1 MSGAHE
7 FLVTLTTVLCVAAV
21 TTVLFHR
28 LRQPVVLGYILA
40 GLIVGPY
47 LPIPLV
53 ANREVIQQL
62 SETGVILLMFSLG
75 LEFRL
80 RKLIQ
85 VGPSAV
91 ITAVIQTSIMVWIGY
106 PMGLAFG
113 WTRLESI
120 FAGAIIAISSTTI
133 IAKAFE
139 EQGIKGRLHEFV
151 VGILIVEDLI
161 AILFMAIL
169 TTISTGRGLSPG
181 TLAYSSTSL
190 AVFLVGLVVVGL
202 LIIPRLVR
210 TILSLQRAETTLMA
224 CMGICFAI
232 SLLASEL
239 GYSVALGAFIA
250 GSLVAESGEE
260 KIIAPLILP
269 VRDMFAAIFFVSVG
283 MLIDPSLILRHWPE
297 VATFTAI
304 VILGKVCGVALGA
317 FFTGNGIRTSLQ
329 TGMSLA
335 QIGEFSFIIAG
346 LGISLK
352 VTGDFLYSIAVA
364 VSGITTL
371 TTPWLIRAGDP
382 VARFI
387 DRKLP
392 RPFQTFAA
400 LYGSW
405 IENMRTVRHDTT
417 MGRRVRRLVKLLL
430 LDSVLLIALVIA
442 AAFYQDYLTNLI
454 TAHFGLSSELT
465 QLVIV
470 LLCVVSV
477 LPFIIGIIRTARALG
492 LALAALSMP
501 EAGEGKLDLADAP
514 RRMFVVTLQLAIV
527 LVVAL
532 PLLALSQLFFLP
544 YWIAALVF
552 GMLLIFLGIMLW
564 KNAENLQGHIRAG
577 AEVVV
582 EVLMKQ
588 AKKGPAVSVGD
599 PLEEIRNLVPG
610 LGEPVPLH
618 IDAHFFGIGKSLAEL
633 NLRGET
639 GASILVIVRD
649 QEKVIMPGAGERLR
663 EGDTLAIVGT
673 REAVAAAAALLK
685 EGRLNGVIEP
695 GAGKSVS

>member
-21 TTVLFHR
+21 TTVLFQR
-28 LRQPVVLGYILA
+28 LRQPVVLGYLLA
-40 GLIVGPY
+40 GLIVGPHV
-47 LPIPLV
+47 PIPFV
-53 ANREVIQQL
+53 ADREVIQLL

-75 LEFRL
+75 LEFSL

-106 PMGLAFG
+106 TTGLAFG

-120 FAGAIIAISSTTI
+120 FAGAVIAISSTTI

-139 EQGIKGRLHEFV
+139 EQGIKGRLQEFV

-161 AILFMAIL
+161 AILFMAAL
-169 TTISTGRGLSPG
+169 TAISTGRGLSAG
-181 TLAYSSTSL
+181 TLAHSGSSL
-190 AVFLVGLVVVGL
+190 AVFLIGLVVIGMLV
-202 LIIPRLVR
+202 IPRLVR
-210 TILSLQRAETTLMA
+210 AILRLQRAETTLVA
-224 CMGICFAI
+224 SMGICFAVA
-232 SLLASEL
+232 LLAHEL

-260 KIIAPLILP
+260 RNIAPLVLP

-283 MLIDPSLILRHWPE
+283 MLIDPSIILEHWPE
-297 VATFTAI
+297 VAAFTVI
-304 VILGKVCGVALGA
+304 VILGKVCGVTLGA
-317 FFTGNGIRTSLQ
+317 FFTGNGIRTSFQ

-352 VTGDFLYSIAVA
+352 VTGEFLYSIAVA

-392 RPFQTFAA
+392 RPFQTFAS

-417 MGRRVRRLVKLLL
+417 TGRKVRRLVKLLL
-430 LDSVLLIALVIA
+430 LDSVLLMALVIVAAVSMDTISNA
-442 AAFYQDYLTNLI
+442 AAVRLGLAPEI
-454 TAHFGLSSELT
+454 TQMVISVSF
-465 QLVIV
+465 LV
-470 LLCVVSV
+470 LA
-477 LPFIIGIIRTARALG
+477 LPFIVGIIRTARGLG

-501 EAGEGKLDLADAP
+501 EAAEGKLDLADAP
-514 RRMFVVTLQLAIV
+514 RRMLVVTLQLAIV
-527 LVVAL
+527 LVVGL

-544 YWIAALVF
+544 RWIAALTLGLFLV
-552 GMLLIFLGIMLW
+552 FLGIMLW
-564 KNAENLQGHIRAG
+564 RNAANLQGHIRAG

-582 EVLMKQ
+582 EVLMRQ
-588 AKKGPAVSVGD
+588 AKKGPAVSSGD
-599 PLEEIRNLVPG
+599 PLEEVRLLIPG
-610 LGEPVPLH
+610 LGEPVPLRLDEH
-618 IDAHFFGIGKSLAEL
+618 YSAVGKTLAEL
-633 NLRGET
+633 NVRGET
-639 GASILVIVRD
+639 GASILVIVRGE
-649 QEKVIMPGAGERLR
+649 EKVIMPGAGEHLR
-663 EGDTLAIVGT
+663 AGDLLALVGT
-673 REAVAAAAALLK
+673 REAVSAATVLLK
-685 EGRLNGVIEP
+685 EGRLQEATAEP
-695 GAGKSVS
+695 GPGHPV